1 MKLNTVIREIIKKM
15 KGSLRV
21 AVEQGMVVEEGV
33 TVMGGVNFGSE
44 PYLITLHKNCRIS
57 SDVIF
62 INHDGGT
69 WAFRNQW
76 NEYADVIK
84 YGRIEI
90 GEETFVGARSVIMP
104 GVKIGRNCVIGA
116 GSVVTKDVPDETV
129 AVGIPARRLCST
141 KEYAEKCLA
150 GMPADFDKES
160 YFANKK
166 EYLLKHI

>member
-33 TVMGGVNFGSE
+33 TVMGGVNFGCE